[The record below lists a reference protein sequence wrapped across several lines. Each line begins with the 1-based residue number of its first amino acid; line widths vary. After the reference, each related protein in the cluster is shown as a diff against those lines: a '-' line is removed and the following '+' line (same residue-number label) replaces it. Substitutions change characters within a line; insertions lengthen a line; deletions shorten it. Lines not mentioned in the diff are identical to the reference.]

1 MKEKKEK
8 KEACILFLIA
18 GRIIE
23 KNPLGTHDRCLLF
36 FVEIVLVSAPM
47 CWTLLDNLKMPTI
60 CLYWALIDIVL
71 TK

>member
-1 MKEKKEK
+1 MITIISLHDCKMEKKKGKMKEK

-47 CWTLLDNLKMPTI
+47 C
-60 CLYWALIDIVL
+60 
-71 TK
+71 

>member
-1 MKEKKEK
+1 MITISSLHDCKIEKKKGKMKEKKEK

-47 CWTLLDNLKMPTI
+47 C
-60 CLYWALIDIVL
+60 
-71 TK
+71 